1 MTQNHPTPCD
11 YLFAGA
17 GASATLLMM
26 RMEKMGLLTGKKIVV
41 VDPDFDA
48 LSRKTFCFW
57 AAPGD
62 EIMKDCQ
69 ALIQKSWKNLRIDRG
84 RVKPLH
90 PLQYHCITGENMQQ
104 AMHTLLERNQCHL
117 VKSTVISLVSDDR
130 GVLVSTP
137 EGTFRS
143 GQVFD
148 SRPSGF
154 MSPKPNESALF
165 QSFVGYVVETHNPI
179 LQLDAMD
186 MMDFDVE
193 QQGATQ
199 FMYVLPFTNN
209 KALVELTRFGL
220 KKIADEEA
228 EPVLQSYI
236 KQHFGEVRIT
246 ATERGCIPMC
256 SAPLQVRD
264 IAGVTR
270 IGGRAGAVKPGT
282 GYAFKNMHSQAVAI
296 TTQLLSGEKPL
307 LKQPSR
313 RFRFY
318 DRLLLWILSNKPE
331 LGKTIFRQLFQ
342 RNSTPYIL
350 NFLDEKTS
358 LIRDT
363 SILLSLPFRPFLTA
377 LRQDLKYNAPP
388 VTKPLILT
396 VFALLLW
403 FVYAVSPA
411 LYMPL
416 QWLLLSLGLL
426 FVGIPH
432 GAVDHLLDTGKL
444 QAGVRPAFV
453 VKYVGIMLLYL
464 LLWQALPTLALAVF
478 LLYSAFHFG
487 QSDIQEWQITRYSN
501 LKSLLWGIIILG
513 IILLSHFDE
522 TIAIIKGM
530 GVAFTGI
537 NLGETR
543 IYVMLLAALLWAL
556 IEKKMVIIWSL
567 LMLMISTQLPLAAAF
582 GLYFIGQHS
591 LNGWSH
597 LQKGMGAAGS
607 TLFRKA
613 LPFTL
618 GALILLGLLMLFV
631 YTGMLPWTNKQWISI
646 FFVFLACLSL
656 PHVWAMHRFYNRSVE

>member
-1 MTQNHPTPCD
+1 MTQNHPIPCD

-26 RMEKMGLLTGKKIVV
+26 RMEKMDLLTGKKIVV

-62 EIMKDCQ
+62 EIVKDCQ

-117 VKSTVISLVSDDR
+117 VKSTVISLVSDDQ

-137 EGTFRS
+137 EGIFRS

-148 SRPSGF
+148 SRPAGF

-165 QSFVGYVVETHNPI
+165 QSFIGYVVEPLNPV
-179 LQLDAMD
+179 LQTDAVD
-186 MMDFDVE
+186 MMDFGVD

-199 FMYVLPFTNN
+199 FMYVLPFANN
-209 KALVELTRFGL
+209 QALVELTRFGV
-220 KKIADEEA
+220 KKITDEEA
-228 EPVLQSYI
+228 EPLLQSYI
-236 KQHFGEVRIT
+236 QQYFGEVRIT

-264 IAGVTR
+264 INGATR

-296 TTQLLSGEKPL
+296 TAQLLSGEKPIS
-307 LKQPSR
+307 KQPSR

-331 LGKTIFRQLFQ
+331 LGKTIFQQLFQ
-342 RNSTPYIL
+342 RNSTPRIL
-350 NFLDEKTS
+350 HFLDEKTS
-358 LIRDT
+358 LIRDAG
-363 SILLSLPFRPFLTA
+363 ILLSLPFRPFLSA
-377 LRQDLKYNAPP
+377 LRQDLKHNSPQVP
-388 VTKPLILT
+388 KPAMLSVL
-396 VFALLLW
+396 ALFLW
-403 FVYAVSPA
+403 FIYAGAPE

-453 VKYVGIMLLYL
+453 IKYVGIMLLYL
-464 LLWQALPTLALAVF
+464 LMWQALPTLALTLF

-487 QSDIQEWQITRYSN
+487 QSDIQEWGILSNRN
-501 LKSLLWGIIILG
+501 LKSFFWGLSVLAVIIMSHSHEVNEILSG
-513 IILLSHFDE
+513 MRIKSPIIPPYTL
-522 TIAIIKGM
+522 AY
-530 GVAFTGI
+530 GVA
-537 NLGETR
+537 
-543 IYVMLLAALLWAL
+543 ALTL
-556 IEKKMVIIWSL
+556 IWGLYEKKHVVFWSICMLIIG
-567 LMLMISTQLPLAAAF
+567 MQLPLLSAF

-597 LQKGMGAAGS
+597 LKRGMQAGNKP
-607 TLFRKA
+607 LFAKA

-618 GALILLGLLMLFV
+618 GAALLLGLLVCMSHI
-631 YTGMLPWTNKQWISI
+631 GMLPWKSEQWLSV
-646 FFVFLACLSL
+646 FFVFLACLSM
-656 PHVWAMHRFYNRSVE
+656 PHVWAMHRFYSRTGN